1 MFIYTV
7 KSGDTLTALSSRFSI
22 PVSRI
27 VADNALNYPNNLV
40 VGQHLIIMSDSIR
53 HVIEE
58 GQTLFSLAQEFEIP
72 LDDLLAA
79 NPNVNPIAL
88 RIGEVIIIPV
98 PDNTPRRPAIINGY
112 AYPYI
117 TDNTLNC
124 SLPFLTF
131 LSPFSYSITT
141 DGDIVPPSPSDARIV
156 DRALNSSVMPLMVV
170 TNINEGS
177 FSTEALSQV
186 LASPYARENLISSIL
201 AELAEKG
208 YHGVNLDMEYISPND
223 KDAYNAFLLE
233 LSDRLHNNGYILV
246 TAVAPKLRADQPG
259 LLYESHDYKVQGQ
272 AADYVI
278 IMTYEWGYTYSAQMS
293 VQPINEVRKV
303 LLYAVTEIPSQKILM
318 GMPNYGYDW
327 ILPYVRGTAASSIG
341 FTSALNLALYYH
353 SEILFD
359 ENSQTPYFY
368 YTFNGTRHVVWF
380 DDAKSIDA
388 KLRLIDEFDL
398 AGASYWTINRCFIP
412 NWEIVQNLFEIVK
425 I

>member
-7 KSGDTLTALSSRFSI
+7 KAGDDLTLLSRRFGI

-27 VADNALNYPNNLV
+27 VADNALRYPNNLV
-40 VGQHLIIMSDSIR
+40 VGQHLIIMSDSMR

-58 GQTLFSLAQEFEIP
+58 GQTLFSLSQEFGIP
-72 LDDLLAA
+72 LDELLEA

-88 RIGEVIIIPV
+88 QIGEVVNIPL
-98 PDNTPRRPAIINGY
+98 PDNTPRRPAVINGY

-117 TDNTLNC
+117 TESVLNC

-131 LSPFSYSITT
+131 LSPFSYSITSE
-141 DGDIVPPSPSDARIV
+141 GGIVAPSDDWLIERAR
-156 DRALNSSVMPLMVV
+156 NSSVMPLMVV
-170 TNINEGS
+170 TNISEGS

-201 AELAEKG
+201 AELSAKG
-208 YHGVNLDMEYISPND
+208 YHGVTLDMEYISPSD
-223 KDAYNAFLLE
+223 KDAYNAFLRE
-233 LSDRLHNNGYILV
+233 FSERLHNSGYILV

-259 LLYESHDYKVQGQ
+259 LLYESHDYKVQGE

-278 IMTYEWGYTYSAQMS
+278 IMTYEWGYTYSSPMA

-303 LLYAVTEIPSQKILM
+303 LRYAVTEIPSEKIIM

-327 ILPYVRGTAASSIG
+327 KLPYVRGTAASSIG

-368 YTFNGTRHVVWF
+368 YTYNGTRHVVWF

-388 KLRLIDEFDL
+388 KLRLIDEFNL

-412 NWEIVQNLFEIVK
+412 NWEIVQNLFEVIK
-425 I
+425 L

>member
-7 KSGDTLTALSSRFSI
+7 KAGDTLSQLAQRFGI

-27 VADNALNYPNNLV
+27 VADNALSYPNNLA
-40 VGQHLIIMSDSIR
+40 VGQHLIIMSDVIH

-58 GQTLFSLAQEFEIP
+58 GQTLFSLSQEFGIP
-72 LDDLLAA
+72 LDEMLEA
-79 NPNVNPIAL
+79 NPDVNPIAL
-88 RIGEVIIIPV
+88 RIGEIVNIPIA
-98 PDNTPRRPAIINGY
+98 DNTPRRPAVINGY

-117 TDNTLNC
+117 TNSLLDC

-131 LSPFSYSITT
+131 LSPFSYSITP
-141 DGDIVPPSPSDARIV
+141 DGGIVAPSDARIIE
-156 DRALNSSVMPLMVV
+156 RARNSSVMPLMVV

-177 FSTEALSQV
+177 FSTEVLSQI
-186 LASPYARENLISSIL
+186 LASDFARENLISSIL
-201 AELAEKG
+201 DELERKG
-208 YHGVNLDMEYISPND
+208 YHGLNLDMEYISPSD
-223 KDAYNAFLLE
+223 KDAYNAFLME
-233 LSDRLHNNGYILV
+233 ISERLHSNGYILV

-259 LLYESHDYKVQGQ
+259 LLYESHDYKVQGE
-272 AADYVI
+272 AADYVV
-278 IMTYEWGYTYSAQMS
+278 IMTYEWGYTYSAPMA

-303 LLYAVTEIPSQKILM
+303 LQYAVTEIPSQKILM

-353 SEILFD
+353 SEILYD
-359 ENSQTPYFY
+359 ERSQTPYFY

-398 AGASYWTINRCFIP
+398 AGASYWTVNRCFIP
-412 NWEIVQNLFEIVK
+412 NWEIVQNLFEVVK

>member
-7 KSGDTLTALSSRFSI
+7 KAGDDLTMLSRRFGI

-27 VADNALNYPNNLV
+27 VADNALRYPNNLV
-40 VGQHLIIMSDSIR
+40 VGQHLIIMSDTMR

-58 GQTLFSLAQEFEIP
+58 GQTLFSLSQEFGIP
-72 LDDLLAA
+72 LEELLEA

-88 RIGEVIIIPV
+88 QIGEVVNIPLS
-98 PDNTPRRPAIINGY
+98 DDTPRRPAIINGY

-117 TDNTLNC
+117 TESVLNC

-131 LSPFSYSITT
+131 LSPFSYSITS
-141 DGDIVPPSPSDARIV
+141 DGSIVPPSDDWLIQRAR
-156 DRALNSSVMPLMVV
+156 NSSVMPLMVV
-170 TNINEGS
+170 TNISEGS
-177 FSTEALSQV
+177 FSTETLSLI
-186 LASPYARENLISSIL
+186 LANPYAREHLISSIL
-201 AELAEKG
+201 AELAAKD
-208 YHGVNLDMEYISPND
+208 YHGVNLDMEYISPGD
-223 KDAYNAFLLE
+223 KEAYNAFLRE
-233 LSDRLHNNGYILV
+233 LSERLHSNGYILV

-259 LLYESHDYKVQGQ
+259 LLYESHDYKVQGE

-278 IMTYEWGYTYSAQMS
+278 IMTYEWGYTYSSPMA

-303 LLYAVTEIPSQKILM
+303 LRYAVTEIPSEKIIM

-327 ILPYVRGTAASSIG
+327 KLPYVRGTAASSIG

-359 ENSQTPYFY
+359 ETSQTPYFY
-368 YTFNGTRHVVWF
+368 YTYNGTRHVVWF

-412 NWEIVQNLFEIVK
+412 NWEIVQNLFEVVK
-425 I
+425 L